1 MYKTI
6 EIDGKE
12 MEFAANAATPFRYK
26 QTFKADLFSVLA
38 DEKRVTEEGAEVIM
52 RLAYIMNNQAKKADM
67 GKLNED
73 DFIEWLEGY
82 SAMAFINAADEIMT
96 VYTDSAKGTATP

>member
-38 DEKRVTEEGAEVIM
+38 NEKRVTEEGAEVIM

-73 DFIEWLEGY
+73 DFI
-82 SAMAFINAADEIMT
+82 STCKDTDAAILNYEKSIIT
-96 VYTDSAKGTATP
+96 IKK